1 MKKTPVALFTYNRP
15 SHTQHALKALSK
27 CRRNEDCDYYFFS
40 DGPQTDAS
48 RSEVEA
54 TRKILHGWAGGLK
67 AQVIERPHNLGLAE
81 SIVTGVSDLCRQ
93 YRRVIVLED
102 DLIVDPDFL
111 HYMIESLDHY
121 ENEAQVMQV
130 GGCTLSQPPGI
141 STDAFLLPVSTTWGW
156 ATWQR
161 AWESFSWT
169 PFDLAEAKCDEH
181 WCRLFD
187 LGGACA
193 YSSMLEDRLA
203 GRNNSWGILWWY
215 AVSRR
220 KGLVVYPRQRLVWND
235 GFDGSGTH
243 CGSTDFFEQKFSS
256 PQIFANLENSLTFPS
271 VVQFDPIHLSHLE
284 EFLRSKMAG
293 GRSGGDRTM
302 TCKTVIKKLKE
313 KFYNAIF

>member
-15 SHTQHALKALSK
+15 SHTQQSLEALSK

-54 TRKILHGWAGGLK
+54 TRRILHSWAGRLK

-93 YRRVIVLED
+93 YKRVIVLED

-121 ENEAQVMQV
+121 ENEDQVMQV

-141 STDAFLLPVSTTWGW
+141 VTDAFLLPVSTTWGW

-161 AWESFSWT
+161 AWESFSWM
-169 PFDLAEAKCDEH
+169 PFDLVEAKCDEH
-181 WCRLFD
+181 WCQLFN
-187 LGGACA
+187 LGGVCA
-193 YSSMLEDRLA
+193 YSSMLEDRIA

-220 KGLVVYPRQRLVWND
+220 KGLVVYPRQSLVWNN
-235 GFDGSGTH
+235 GFDGSGIH
-243 CGSTDFFEQKFSS
+243 CGSADIFEQKFSS
-256 PQIFANLENSLTFPS
+256 SQILANLQNSLTFPS
-271 VVQFDPIHLSHLE
+271 VVRFDPVHFSHLE

-293 GRSGGDRTM
+293 GPSGREQTM
-302 TCKTVIKKLKE
+302 RRKTVIKKLKE